1 MSNGPPNFFHIVSE
15 YVEHILPADNT
26 MKVLLVDEATLNI
39 ISMACSQ
46 TMLLKRGV
54 FLVSRID
61 DHHQRKCM
69 KNMRC
74 IIFIRPQLS
83 SVEAACQE
91 LRTPKYESYAIH
103 FSTAAGAEFL
113 DRLARADVESLVNR
127 VGEVFC
133 DFTAVNGDA
142 FVPAAPACVLL
153 PAFLSA
159 VAVQRVAEGVAATF
173 VALRRK
179 PLVRFDQNSAFARRV
194 ATELAEI
201 LSRNAELYDY
211 KSRDSVLL
219 ILDRSSDTLTPLLTP
234 WIYQAMLHEHIGL
247 HHNRLQLPEGVSE
260 EKEYVFSQQ
269 DDDFFAANMFAN
281 WGELCNNVKAYV
293 DKCKSTLNIDRST
306 ATMDEIKDFMQ
317 RLPQTKTLTGSVTKH
332 ATVVSYL
339 SSIIK
344 KRGLLDISL
353 LEQDMVATPNASDH
367 WNRLQGFV
375 EKYNRG
381 LTSSSISNNSNNNNN
396 SGEYVVETRDLFR
409 LCLIYHLRYEKANQT
424 SRVVSILEKLG
435 PHYVNCLRKL
445 QQYRSDKSTDE
456 LFGAT
461 GVMASIVKTFVD
473 VGNIYTQH
481 EPVLKRILLQLFS
494 GKLPLDQ
501 YPYLTPPPSSSSA
514 LHTNTANSTQMSS
527 SPSSSSSSN
536 YKPKEVTTFM
546 CGGFTYEEAALV
558 NAINTGTAYTG
569 SAANNLASGGVRA
582 AIGGTNVLNSE
593 EFLTLLSTHP

>member
-1 MSNGPPNFFHIVSE
+1 MSNGPPNFFQIVSE
-15 YVEHILPADNT
+15 YVEHMLPADNT
-26 MKVLLVDEATLNI
+26 MKILLVDEATLNI
-39 ISMACSQ
+39 ISMAYSQ
-46 TMLLKRGV
+46 SMLLKKGV
-54 FLVSRID
+54 FLVCRVD
-61 DHHQRKCM
+61 DHQQRKCM

-83 SVEAACQE
+83 SVEAASQE
-91 LRTPKYESYAIH
+91 LRHPKYESYAIH
-103 FSTAAGAEFL
+103 FSTAAGTELL

-142 FVPAAPACVLL
+142 FVPAAPARVLL

-194 ATELAEI
+194 ATELGDI
-201 LSRNAELYDY
+201 LARNAELYDY
-211 KSRDSVLL
+211 KNRDSVLL

-234 WIYQAMLHEHIGL
+234 WVYQAMLHEYIGL
-247 HHNRLQLPEGVSE
+247 VHNRLQLPEGTGE
-260 EKEYVFSQQ
+260 EREYVFSQQ
-269 DDDFFAANMFAN
+269 DDAFFAANMFAN

-306 ATMDEIKDFMQ
+306 ATMEEIKEFMQ
-317 RLPQTKTLTGSVTKH
+317 RLPQTKSLTGSVTKH

-353 LEQDMVATPNASDH
+353 LEQDMVASPNASDH
-367 WNRLQGFV
+367 WNRLQEFV
-375 EKYNRG
+375 TKYEKG
-381 LTSSSISNNSNNNNN
+381 SSNN
-396 SGEYVVETRDLFR
+396 GAGYVVETSDLFR
-409 LCLIYHLRYEKANQT
+409 LCLIYHLRYEKTNQT
-424 SRVVSILEKLG
+424 SLVAEVLEKLG

-481 EPVLKRILLQLFS
+481 EPALKRTLLQLFS
-494 GKLPLDQ
+494 GRLPLDQ
-501 YPYLTPPPSSSSA
+501 YPYLTLPSSSPTGGGGFYSYS
-514 LHTNTANSTQMSS
+514 TNASQL
-527 SPSSSSSSN
+527 SSSSSSN
-536 YKPKEVTTFM
+536 FKPKYVTTFM

-569 SAANNLASGGVRA
+569 SAANNLPSGGVRA